1 MKIGTVF
8 KKLIFSLALL
18 LAAST
23 IFPVFAQE
31 DFIPQKNEIL
41 IPQTNEEAKRLFS
54 QKLPL
59 SLLLTLVENPD
70 YTRIDNAFWHKD
82 KLGNTY
88 YRIFD
93 NSKNRYGILKINFQ
107 TNNYKIFYAS
117 NFLESSKIKNSCSI
131 PHFDISADGRLI
143 FLELFV
149 PNAINKLI
157 CVDTQ
162 NQTKNQTE
170 TQNQTE
176 KYTTLL
182 EQKSTGWNNSS
193 LVYSDASQVLYY
205 YTLPGQ
211 QRKNHKNLYYD
222 IGLYRFPIDVNSENI
237 FKAENLQRYFNLPE
251 WIIKD
256 AYKAFIDIAK
266 PDYAG
271 FLDWIYYFADKA
283 CLFTFITSTD
293 DGKTLSDEKALEYAI
308 KNQDFRSNNIYLYNS
323 VVKIEDGKP
332 IDSSAL
338 STVANSSILTPIN
351 DQSVTIHWLLK
362 TDEGIWLIKEN
373 RLQKKQTDGNFTWK
387 NEYYTA
393 SLIESQQGHFAL
405 AHNSMDKV
413 KIKAAC
419 DDALPTIQSVY
430 NSLIYKDYETN
441 KWNIFKD
448 DEEIECVNYEAVL
461 ELAKNLLQ
469 KSTTIAASK
478 TDDTIQAPEAEK
490 QAPVKKAQDTNK
502 NEEAATQ
509 ITRPSNQIIQTT
521 DDAASPQ
528 EYIQEDN
535 QEKNLK
541 DNPLATEEAEEEK
554 ELSKLPLTTDSTSA
568 EEALPKRR
576 NLIIILLT
584 ALSLLCLIEL
594 AVILIILSKKFSQ
607 HLSKKDK
614 RFIFNIQ
621 EQERTKLSHDIHDSI
636 VQNIRAIRL
645 DAEMLKVLPESEN
658 NKQRVIEEMT
668 NVIGLLRN
676 ICYNFHPVE
685 LSVQTDN
692 TELISIIDT
701 LCQQFIART
710 KIPCHI
716 QIQKD
721 FVPPQ
726 MDTEKSTNVI
736 RVIQEALANIEK
748 HSYATNVQL
757 VIQSEGDEKDTKT
770 GKMLVIFVI
779 DDGIGCEVNKLGKG
793 KMNFGIRNMKERI
806 AAAGGEIEFFS
817 TPNEGLSVQLRIP
830 Y

>member
-1 MKIGTVF
+1 MKIGTLF
-8 KKLIFSLALL
+8 KKLFFSLTLL
-18 LAAST
+18 LAASGG
-23 IFPVFAQE
+23 FPVFAQE
-31 DFIPQKNEIL
+31 VFIPQTNEDFIPQ
-41 IPQTNEEAKRLFS
+41 TDEEAKRLFS

-70 YTRIDNAFWHKD
+70 YTRIDNAFWRKD

-117 NFLESSKIKNSCSI
+117 NFLESSKIINSCSI
-131 PHFDISADGRLI
+131 PHFDISADGRFI
-143 FLELFV
+143 FMELFV

-162 NQTKNQTE
+162 NQTENQK
-170 TQNQTE
+170 E
-176 KYTTLL
+176 KYTVLL
-182 EQKSTGWNNSS
+182 EQKSTGYNSSS

-211 QRKNHKNLYYD
+211 QRKNHQNLYYD
-222 IGLYRFPIDVNSENI
+222 IGLYRFPIEVNSEDI
-237 FKAENLQRYFNLPE
+237 FKAQNLQRYFNLPE

-271 FLDWIYYFADKA
+271 FLDWIYYYADKD
-283 CLFTFITSTD
+283 CLCAFITSTD
-293 DGKTLSDEKALEYAI
+293 DGKTLNDEKALEYAI

-323 VVKIEDGKP
+323 VVKIKDGKP

-362 TDEGIWLIKEN
+362 TNEGIWLIKEN
-373 RLQKKQTDGNFTWK
+373 GLQKKQNNGNFTWK

-405 AHNSMDKV
+405 VHNSMDQV

-448 DEEIECVNYEAVL
+448 DEKTECVNYEAVL
-461 ELAKNLLQ
+461 ELAKNLL
-469 KSTTIAASK
+469 
-478 TDDTIQAPEAEK
+478 EK
-490 QAPVKKAQDTNK
+490 EPDTNK
-502 NEEAATQ
+502 KEETVGQKIAVQKSQPFA
-509 ITRPSNQIIQTT
+509 PIIQTT

-528 EYIQEDN
+528 KENQEDN

-541 DNPLATEEAEEEK
+541 DNQLAPVELEEEK

-584 ALSLLCLIEL
+584 VLSLLCLIEL

-676 ICYNFHPVE
+676 ICYNFHPAE

-736 RVIQEALANIEK
+736 RVIQEALTNIEK

-757 VIQSEGDEKDTKT
+757 VIQSEGDEKT
-770 GKMLVIFVI
+770 GQTLVIFVI

>member
-1 MKIGTVF
+1 MKIGAFF
-8 KKLIFSLALL
+8 KKLFFSLTLL
-18 LAAST
+18 LTAST
-23 IFPVFAQE
+23 IFPLFAQE
-31 DFIPQKNEIL
+31 DFVIPQKNEIL
-41 IPQTNEEAKRLFS
+41 IPQTDEEAKRLFS

-70 YTRIDNAFWHKD
+70 YTRIDNAFWRKD

-117 NFLESSKIKNSCSI
+117 NFLESSKIINSCSI
-131 PHFDISADGRLI
+131 PHFDISADGRFI
-143 FLELFV
+143 FMELFV
-149 PNAINKLI
+149 PNTINKLI

-170 TQNQTE
+170 NQKE
-176 KYTTLL
+176 KYTVLL
-182 EQKSTGWNNSS
+182 ELKTTGYNSSS

-205 YTLPGQ
+205 YALPGQ
-211 QRKNHKNLYYD
+211 QKINHHNLYYD
-222 IGLYRFPIDVNSENI
+222 IGLYRFPIDVNSVNSEDS

-266 PDYAG
+266 PDYSG
-271 FLDWIYYFADKA
+271 FLDWLYYYADKD
-283 CLFTFITSTD
+283 CLCTFITSTD

-308 KNQDFRSNNIYLYNS
+308 KNNAFRNNNIYLYNS

-332 IDSSAL
+332 TDSSAL

-362 TDEGIWLIKEN
+362 TNEGIWLIKEN
-373 RLQKKQTDGNFTWK
+373 GFQKKQNDGNFTWK
-387 NEYYTA
+387 NEYYNA

-405 AHNSMDKV
+405 IHNSMDKV

-448 DEEIECVNYEAVL
+448 DEKTECVNYEAVL
-461 ELAKNLLQ
+461 ELAKNLLE
-469 KSTTIAASK
+469 KAA
-478 TDDTIQAPEAEK
+478 
-490 QAPVKKAQDTNK
+490 DTNK
-502 NEEAATQ
+502 KEETAGQ
-509 ITRPSNQIIQTT
+509 KSQKSQPSSQK
-521 DDAASPQ
+521 
-528 EYIQEDN
+528 EN
-535 QEKNLK
+535 QE
-541 DNPLATEEAEEEK
+541 DNPLATVEAEEEK
-554 ELSKLPLTTDSTSA
+554 ELSKLSLTTDSTSA

-584 ALSLLCLIEL
+584 VLSLLCLIEL

-645 DAEMLKVLPESEN
+645 DTEMLKVLPESEN

-676 ICYNFHPVE
+676 ICYNFHPAE

-721 FVPPQ
+721 FIPPQ

-736 RVIQEALANIEK
+736 RVIQEALTNIEK

-757 VIQSEGDEKDTKT
+757 VIQSEGDEKDAKT
-770 GKMLVIFVI
+770 GKTLVIFVI

>member
-1 MKIGTVF
+1 MKIGAFF
-8 KKLIFSLALL
+8 KKLIFSLTLL
-18 LAAST
+18 LTAST
-23 IFPVFAQE
+23 IFPLFAQE
-31 DFIPQKNEIL
+31 DFVIPQKNEIL
-41 IPQTNEEAKRLFS
+41 IPQTDEEAKRLFS
-54 QKLPL
+54 QRLPL

-70 YTRIDNAFWHKD
+70 YTRIDNAFWRKD

-93 NSKNRYGILKINFQ
+93 NSKNRYGILKINFK

-117 NFLESSKIKNSCSI
+117 NFLESSKIINSCSI
-131 PHFDISADGRLI
+131 PHFDISADGRFI
-143 FLELFV
+143 FMELFV

-162 NQTKNQTE
+162 NQTENQK
-170 TQNQTE
+170 E
-176 KYTTLL
+176 KYTVLL
-182 EQKSTGWNNSS
+182 EQKITGYNNSS

-211 QRKNHKNLYYD
+211 QRKNRQNLYYD
-222 IGLYRFPIDVNSENI
+222 IGLYRFPIDVNSVNSEDS

-266 PDYAG
+266 PDYSG
-271 FLDWIYYFADKA
+271 FLDWLYYYADKD
-283 CLFTFITSTD
+283 CLCTFITSTD

-308 KNQDFRSNNIYLYNS
+308 KNNAFRNNNIYLYNS

-332 IDSSAL
+332 TDSSAL

-362 TDEGIWLIKEN
+362 TNEGIWLIKEN
-373 RLQKKQTDGNFTWK
+373 GFQKKQNDGNFTWK

-461 ELAKNLLQ
+461 ELAKNLLE
-469 KSTTIAASK
+469 KAA
-478 TDDTIQAPEAEK
+478 
-490 QAPVKKAQDTNK
+490 DTNK
-502 NEEAATQ
+502 KEETAGQ
-509 ITRPSNQIIQTT
+509 KSQKSQPSSPIIQTT
-521 DDAASPQ
+521 DAAASSQ
-528 EYIQEDN
+528 KEN
-535 QEKNLK
+535 QE
-541 DNPLATEEAEEEK
+541 DNPLATVELEEEK
-554 ELSKLPLTTDSTSA
+554 ELSKLPLTTNSTSSKETA
-568 EEALPKRR
+568 QKRK

-594 AVILIILSKKFSQ
+594 AVILIILSKKFNQ

-676 ICYNFHPVE
+676 ICYNFHPAE

-721 FVPPQ
+721 FIPPQ

-736 RVIQEALANIEK
+736 RVIQEALTNIEK

-757 VIQSEGDEKDTKT
+757 VIQSEGDEKDAKT
-770 GKMLVIFVI
+770 GKTLVIFVI

>member
-1 MKIGTVF
+1 MKIGAFF
-8 KKLIFSLALL
+8 KKLFFSLTLL
-18 LAAST
+18 LTAST

-31 DFIPQKNEIL
+31 NFVIPQKNEIL
-41 IPQTNEEAKRLFS
+41 IPQTDEEAKRLFS

-70 YTRIDNAFWHKD
+70 YTRIDNAFWRKD

-93 NSKNRYGILKINFQ
+93 NSKNRYGILKINFK

-131 PHFDISADGRLI
+131 PHFDISADGRFI
-143 FLELFV
+143 FMELFV

-162 NQTKNQTE
+162 NQTENQK
-170 TQNQTE
+170 E
-176 KYTTLL
+176 KYTVLL
-182 EQKSTGWNNSS
+182 EQKSTGYNSSS

-211 QRKNHKNLYYD
+211 QRKNRQNLYYD
-222 IGLYRFPIDVNSENI
+222 IGLYRFPIEVNSEI
-237 FKAENLQRYFNLPE
+237 PFKVENLQRYFNLPE
-251 WIIKD
+251 WIIND

-266 PDYAG
+266 PDYSG

-323 VVKIEDGKP
+323 VVKIKDGKP

-362 TDEGIWLIKEN
+362 TNEGIWLIKEN
-373 RLQKKQTDGNFTWK
+373 GLQKKQNNGNFTWK

-405 AHNSMDKV
+405 VHNSMDQV

-448 DEEIECVNYEAVL
+448 DEKTECVNYEAVL
-461 ELAKNLLQ
+461 ELAKNLL
-469 KSTTIAASK
+469 
-478 TDDTIQAPEAEK
+478 EK
-490 QAPVKKAQDTNK
+490 EPDTNK
-502 NEEAATQ
+502 KEETVGQKIAVQ
-509 ITRPSNQIIQTT
+509 KSQPSAPIIQTT

-528 EYIQEDN
+528 KENQEDN

-541 DNPLATEEAEEEK
+541 DNQLAPVELEEEK

-584 ALSLLCLIEL
+584 VLSLLCLIEL
-594 AVILIILSKKFSQ
+594 AVILIILSKKFNQ

-676 ICYNFHPVE
+676 ICYNFHPAE

-721 FVPPQ
+721 FIPPQ

-736 RVIQEALANIEK
+736 RVIQEALTNIEK

-757 VIQSEGDEKDTKT
+757 VIQSEGDEKDAKT
-770 GKMLVIFVI
+770 GKTLVIFVI

>member
-1 MKIGTVF
+1 MKIGTLF
-8 KKLIFSLALL
+8 KKLFFSLTLL
-18 LAAST
+18 LAAYT

-31 DFIPQKNEIL
+31 DFIPQTNEVF
-41 IPQTNEEAKRLFS
+41 IPQTDEEAKRLFS

-70 YTRIDNAFWHKD
+70 YTRIDNVFWRKD

-117 NFLESSKIKNSCSI
+117 NFLESSKIINSCSI
-131 PHFDISADGRLI
+131 PHFDISADGRFI
-143 FLELFV
+143 FMELFV

-162 NQTKNQTE
+162 NQTENQK
-170 TQNQTE
+170 E
-176 KYTTLL
+176 KYTVLL
-182 EQKSTGWNNSS
+182 EQKTTGYNSSS
-193 LVYSDASQVLYY
+193 LVYSDASQILYY

-211 QRKNHKNLYYD
+211 QRKNHQNLYYD
-222 IGLYRFPIDVNSENI
+222 IGLYRFPIEVNSEDI
-237 FKAENLQRYFNLPE
+237 FKAQNLQRYFNLPE

-271 FLDWIYYFADKA
+271 FLDWIYYYADKD
-283 CLFTFITSTD
+283 CLCAFITSTD
-293 DGKTLSDEKALEYAI
+293 DGKTLNDEKALEYAI

-338 STVANSSILTPIN
+338 STVANSVILTPIN

-362 TDEGIWLIKEN
+362 TNEGIWLIKEN
-373 RLQKKQTDGNFTWK
+373 GLQKKQTDGNFTWK

-405 AHNSMDKV
+405 VHNSMDKV

-448 DEEIECVNYEAVL
+448 DEKTECVNYEAVL
-461 ELAKNLLQ
+461 ELTKNLL
-469 KSTTIAASK
+469 
-478 TDDTIQAPEAEK
+478 EK
-490 QAPVKKAQDTNK
+490 VPDTNK
-502 NEEAATQ
+502 NEETVVQ
-509 ITRPSNQIIQTT
+509 KSQPSAPIIQTTNQIIQTT
-521 DDAASPQ
+521 DDSASPQ

-541 DNPLATEEAEEEK
+541 DNQLAPVELEEEK

-568 EEALPKRR
+568 EEALPKSR

-594 AVILIILSKKFSQ
+594 AVILIILSKKFNQ

-676 ICYNFHPVE
+676 ICYNFHPAE

-721 FVPPQ
+721 FVPPK

-736 RVIQEALANIEK
+736 RVIQEALTNIEK

-757 VIQSEGDEKDTKT
+757 VIQSEGDEKT
-770 GKMLVIFVI
+770 GQTLVIFVI

>member
-1 MKIGTVF
+1 MKIGAFF
-8 KKLIFSLALL
+8 KKLFFSLTLL
-18 LAAST
+18 LTAST
-23 IFPVFAQE
+23 IFPLFAQE
-31 DFIPQKNEIL
+31 DFV
-41 IPQTNEEAKRLFS
+41 IPQTDEEAKRLFS

-70 YTRIDNAFWHKD
+70 YTRIDNAFWRKD

-131 PHFDISADGRLI
+131 PHFDISADGRFI
-143 FLELFV
+143 FMELFV

-162 NQTKNQTE
+162 SQTKNQTE

-211 QRKNHKNLYYD
+211 QRKNHQNLYYD
-222 IGLYRFPIDVNSENI
+222 IGLYRFPIDVTSENI
-237 FKAENLQRYFNLPE
+237 FKAQNLQRYFNLPE

-271 FLDWIYYFADKA
+271 FLDWLYYYADKA
-283 CLFTFITSTD
+283 CLCTFITSTN
-293 DGKTLSDEKALEYAI
+293 DGKTLNDEKALEYAI
-308 KNQDFRSNNIYLYNS
+308 KNQDFRSNNIYLYSS
-323 VVKIEDGKP
+323 VVKIQDGKP
-332 IDSSAL
+332 TDSSAL

-362 TDEGIWLIKEN
+362 TNEGIWLIKEN

-405 AHNSMDKV
+405 VHNSMDKV

-448 DEEIECVNYEAVL
+448 DEKTECVNYKAVL
-461 ELAKNLLQ
+461 ELAKNLL
-469 KSTTIAASK
+469 
-478 TDDTIQAPEAEK
+478 EK
-490 QAPVKKAQDTNK
+490 VPDTNK
-502 NEEAATQ
+502 KEETVGQKIAVQ
-509 ITRPSNQIIQTT
+509 KSQPSAPIIQTTNQIIQTT

-528 EYIQEDN
+528 KEN
-535 QEKNLK
+535 QE

-584 ALSLLCLIEL
+584 TLSLLCLIEL

-607 HLSKKDK
+607 HLSKKEK

-676 ICYNFHPVE
+676 ICYNFHPAE

-692 TELISIIDT
+692 AELISIIDT

-736 RVIQEALANIEK
+736 RVIQEALTNIEK

-757 VIQSEGDEKDTKT
+757 VIQSEGDEQT
-770 GKMLVIFVI
+770 GQTLVIFVI

-793 KMNFGIRNMKERI
+793 KMNFGILNMKERI

>member
-1 MKIGTVF
+1 MKIGTLF
-8 KKLIFSLALL
+8 KKLIFSLTLL

-31 DFIPQKNEIL
+31 DFIPQKNEVF
-41 IPQTNEEAKRLFS
+41 IPQTDEEAKRLFS
-54 QKLPL
+54 QKLTL

-70 YTRIDNAFWHKD
+70 YTRIDNVFWRKD

-93 NSKNRYGILKINFQ
+93 NNKNRYGILKINFQ

-131 PHFDISADGRLI
+131 PHFDISADGRFI
-143 FLELFV
+143 FMELFV

-176 KYTTLL
+176 KYTVLL
-182 EQKSTGWNNSS
+182 EQKSTGYNNSS

-211 QRKNHKNLYYD
+211 QRKNHQNLYYD

-271 FLDWIYYFADKA
+271 FLDWLYYYADKA
-283 CLFTFITSTD
+283 CLCTFITSTD

-308 KNQDFRSNNIYLYNS
+308 KKYDFRSNNIYLYNS
-323 VVKIEDGKP
+323 VVKIQDGKP
-332 IDSSAL
+332 TDSSAL

-362 TDEGIWLIKEN
+362 TNEGIWLIKEN
-373 RLQKKQTDGNFTWK
+373 GLQKKQTDGNFTWK

-405 AHNSMDKV
+405 VHNSMDKV

-448 DEEIECVNYEAVL
+448 DEKTECVNYKAVL
-461 ELAKNLLQ
+461 ELAKNLL
-469 KSTTIAASK
+469 
-478 TDDTIQAPEAEK
+478 EK
-490 QAPVKKAQDTNK
+490 VPDTNK
-502 NEEAATQ
+502 NEETVGQKIAVQ
-509 ITRPSNQIIQTT
+509 KSQPSAPIIQANNPIIQDTN
-521 DDAASPQ
+521 DASASPQ

-541 DNPLATEEAEEEK
+541 DNQLATEEAEE
-554 ELSKLPLTTDSTSA
+554 LSELPLTTDSTSTQ
-568 EEALPKRR
+568 EAAQKRR

-584 ALSLLCLIEL
+584 ALSLFCLIEF
-594 AVILIILSKKFSQ
+594 AVILIILSKKFNQ

-676 ICYNFHPVE
+676 ICYNFHPAE

-736 RVIQEALANIEK
+736 RVIQEALTNIEK

-757 VIQSEGDEKDTKT
+757 VIQSEGDEKNGQT
-770 GKMLVIFVI
+770 LVIFVI

>member
-1 MKIGTVF
+1 MKIGTLF
-8 KKLIFSLALL
+8 KKLFFSLTLL
-18 LAAST
+18 LAASGG
-23 IFPVFAQE
+23 FPVFAQE
-31 DFIPQKNEIL
+31 VFIPQTNEDFIPQ
-41 IPQTNEEAKRLFS
+41 TDEEAKRLFS

-70 YTRIDNAFWHKD
+70 YTRIDNVFWRKD

-117 NFLESSKIKNSCSI
+117 NFLESSKIINSCSI
-131 PHFDISADGRLI
+131 PHFDISADGRFI
-143 FLELFV
+143 FMELFV
-149 PNAINKLI
+149 PNTINKLI

-170 TQNQTE
+170 NQKE
-176 KYTTLL
+176 KSTVLL
-182 EQKSTGWNNSS
+182 EQKSTGYNSSS

-211 QRKNHKNLYYD
+211 QKINHHNLYYD
-222 IGLYRFPIDVNSENI
+222 IGLYRFPIDVNSVNSEDS

-283 CLFTFITSTD
+283 CLCTFITSTD
-293 DGKTLSDEKALEYAI
+293 DGKTLNDEKALEYAI

-323 VVKIEDGKP
+323 VVKIQDGKP

-338 STVANSSILTPIN
+338 STVANSVILTPIN

-362 TDEGIWLIKEN
+362 TNEGIWLIKEN
-373 RLQKKQTDGNFTWK
+373 GLQKKQTDGNFTWK

-405 AHNSMDKV
+405 VHNSMDKV

-441 KWNIFKD
+441 KWNIFKN
-448 DEEIECVNYEAVL
+448 DEKTECVNYEAVL
-461 ELAKNLLQ
+461 ELAKNLLE
-469 KSTTIAASK
+469 KAA
-478 TDDTIQAPEAEK
+478 
-490 QAPVKKAQDTNK
+490 DTNK
-502 NEEAATQ
+502 KEETVGHKIAVQ
-509 ITRPSNQIIQTT
+509 KSQPSSPIIQTTNQIIQTT

-528 EYIQEDN
+528 KEN
-535 QEKNLK
+535 QE

-568 EEALPKRR
+568 EEALPKRK

-584 ALSLLCLIEL
+584 ALSFLCLIEL
-594 AVILIILSKKFSQ
+594 AVILIILSKKFNQ

-676 ICYNFHPVE
+676 ICYNFHPAE

-721 FVPPQ
+721 FVPPK

-736 RVIQEALANIEK
+736 RVIQEALTNIEK

-757 VIQSEGDEKDTKT
+757 VIQSEGDEKT
-770 GKMLVIFVI
+770 GQTLVIFVI

>member
-1 MKIGTVF
+1 MKIGAFF
-8 KKLIFSLALL
+8 KKLFFSLTLL
-18 LAAST
+18 LTAST
-23 IFPVFAQE
+23 IFPLFAQE
-31 DFIPQKNEIL
+31 DFVIPQKNEIL
-41 IPQTNEEAKRLFS
+41 IPQTDEEAKRLFS

-131 PHFDISADGRLI
+131 PHFDISADGRFI
-143 FLELFV
+143 FMELFV

-162 NQTKNQTE
+162 SQ
-170 TQNQTE
+170 TQNQPE
-176 KYTTLL
+176 KYTVLL

-211 QRKNHKNLYYD
+211 QRKNHQNLYYD
-222 IGLYRFPIDVNSENI
+222 IGLYRFPIDVTSEDI
-237 FKAENLQRYFNLPE
+237 FKAQNLQRYFNLPE

-271 FLDWIYYFADKA
+271 FLDWLYYFADKA
-283 CLFTFITSTD
+283 CLCAFITSTD

-308 KNQDFRSNNIYLYNS
+308 KNNDFRSNNIYLYNS

-332 IDSSAL
+332 TDSSAL

-362 TDEGIWLIKEN
+362 TNEGIWLIKEN
-373 RLQKKQTDGNFTWK
+373 RLQKKQNNGNFAWK

-405 AHNSMDKV
+405 VHNSMDKV

-461 ELAKNLLQ
+461 ELAKNLLE
-469 KSTTIAASK
+469 KAA
-478 TDDTIQAPEAEK
+478 
-490 QAPVKKAQDTNK
+490 DTNK
-502 NEEAATQ
+502 KEETVGQKTAVQ
-509 ITRPSNQIIQTT
+509 KSQPSSPIIQTTNQIIQTT

-528 EYIQEDN
+528 KEN
-535 QEKNLK
+535 QE

-568 EEALPKRR
+568 EETLPKRK

-594 AVILIILSKKFSQ
+594 AVILIILSKKFNQ

-676 ICYNFHPVE
+676 ICYNFHPAE

-721 FVPPQ
+721 FVPPK

-736 RVIQEALANIEK
+736 RVIQEALTNIEK

-757 VIQSEGDEKDTKT
+757 VIQSEGDEQT
-770 GKMLVIFVI
+770 GQTLVIFVI

>member
-1 MKIGTVF
+1 MKIGAFF
-8 KKLIFSLALL
+8 KKLFFSLTLL
-18 LAAST
+18 LADAT

-31 DFIPQKNEIL
+31 DFVIPQKNEIL
-41 IPQTNEEAKRLFS
+41 IPQTDEEAKRLFS

-70 YTRIDNAFWHKD
+70 YTRIDNAFWRKD

-117 NFLESSKIKNSCSI
+117 NFLESSKIINSCSI
-131 PHFDISADGRLI
+131 PHFDISADGRFI
-143 FLELFV
+143 FMELFV
-149 PNAINKLI
+149 PNTINKLI

-170 TQNQTE
+170 NQKE
-176 KYTTLL
+176 KSTVLL
-182 EQKSTGWNNSS
+182 EQKSTGYNSSS

-211 QRKNHKNLYYD
+211 QKINHHNLYYD
-222 IGLYRFPIDVNSENI
+222 IGLYRFPIDVNSVNSEDS

-266 PDYAG
+266 PDYSG
-271 FLDWIYYFADKA
+271 FLDWLYYYADKD
-283 CLFTFITSTD
+283 CLCTFITSTD

-308 KNQDFRSNNIYLYNS
+308 KNNAFRNNNIYLYNS

-332 IDSSAL
+332 TDSSAL

-351 DQSVTIHWLLK
+351 DQSITIHWLLK
-362 TDEGIWLIKEN
+362 TNEGIWLIKEN
-373 RLQKKQTDGNFTWK
+373 GLQKKQNNGNFTWK

-393 SLIESQQGHFAL
+393 NLIESQQGHFAL
-405 AHNSMDKV
+405 VHNSMDKV

-419 DDALPTIQSVY
+419 DDVLPTIQSVY

-461 ELAKNLLQ
+461 ELAKNLLE
-469 KSTTIAASK
+469 KAA
-478 TDDTIQAPEAEK
+478 
-490 QAPVKKAQDTNK
+490 DTNK
-502 NEEAATQ
+502 KDETAGQKTAVQ
-509 ITRPSNQIIQTT
+509 KSQPSAPIIQTT

-528 EYIQEDN
+528 KEN
-535 QEKNLK
+535 QE
-541 DNPLATEEAEEEK
+541 DNPLATEVAEEEK

-584 ALSLLCLIEL
+584 ALTFLCLIEL

-676 ICYNFHPVE
+676 ICYNFHPAE

-721 FVPPQ
+721 FIPPQ

-736 RVIQEALANIEK
+736 RVIQEALTNIEK

-757 VIQSEGDEKDTKT
+757 VIQSEGDEKDAKT
-770 GKMLVIFVI
+770 GKTLVIFVI

>member
-1 MKIGTVF
+1 MKIGAFF
-8 KKLIFSLALL
+8 KKLIFSLTLL
-18 LAAST
+18 LTAST
-23 IFPVFAQE
+23 IFPLFAQE
-31 DFIPQKNEIL
+31 DFVIPQKNEIL
-41 IPQTNEEAKRLFS
+41 IPQTDEEAKRLFS
-54 QKLPL
+54 QRLPL

-70 YTRIDNAFWHKD
+70 YTRIDNAFWRKD

-117 NFLESSKIKNSCSI
+117 NFLESFKIKNSCSI
-131 PHFDISADGRLI
+131 PHFDISADGRFI
-143 FLELFV
+143 FMELFV

-162 NQTKNQTE
+162 NQTENQK
-170 TQNQTE
+170 E
-176 KYTTLL
+176 KSTVLL
-182 EQKSTGWNNSS
+182 EQKSTGYNSSS

-211 QRKNHKNLYYD
+211 QKINHHNLYYD
-222 IGLYRFPIDVNSENI
+222 IGLYRFPIDVNSVNSEDS

-266 PDYAG
+266 PDYSG
-271 FLDWIYYFADKA
+271 FLDWLYYYADKD
-283 CLFTFITSTD
+283 CLCTFITSTD

-308 KNQDFRSNNIYLYNS
+308 KNNAFRNNNIYLYNS

-332 IDSSAL
+332 TDSSAL

-362 TDEGIWLIKEN
+362 TNEGIWLIKEN
-373 RLQKKQTDGNFTWK
+373 GFQKKQNDSNFTWK
-387 NEYYTA
+387 NEYYNA

-405 AHNSMDKV
+405 IHNSMDKV

-448 DEEIECVNYEAVL
+448 DEKTECVNYEAVL
-461 ELAKNLLQ
+461 ELAKNLL
-469 KSTTIAASK
+469 
-478 TDDTIQAPEAEK
+478 EK
-490 QAPVKKAQDTNK
+490 VPDTNK
-502 NEEAATQ
+502 NEETAAQ
-509 ITRPSNQIIQTT
+509 KSQPSAPIIQANNPIIQDTN
-521 DDAASPQ
+521 DASASPQ
-528 EYIQEDN
+528 EYIKEDN

-541 DNPLATEEAEEEK
+541 DNQLATEEAEEEK
-554 ELSKLPLTTDSTSA
+554 ELSKLSLTTDSTSA

-584 ALSLLCLIEL
+584 VLSLLCLIDL

-614 RFIFNIQ
+614 RFIFHIQ

-645 DAEMLKVLPESEN
+645 DTEMLKVLPESEN

-676 ICYNFHPVE
+676 ICYNFHPAE

-721 FVPPQ
+721 FILPQ

-757 VIQSEGDEKDTKT
+757 VIQSEGDEQT
-770 GKMLVIFVI
+770 GQTLVIFVI